1 MLPARSAGAGRAE
14 FELMRGDRDS
24 RIDAKSPII
33 SPRIAVSHVVTLC
46 VAIRKT
52 IRLIQ
57 VARFARLENPLVL
70 RLSSDDEGYYAV
82 LDPRRLLR
90 WIYLA
95 RVLVATGSFGAAL
108 LQLLF
113 VDPLSTFIAAALFVT
128 SMSLTALS
136 FVRTEVNRR
145 VPGEAFLYVQLVHDL
160 VLITSVVHL
169 TNGAESQFSALY
181 ILVMAAGALLL
192 PIGSSLL
199 LALLG
204 SVLYVG
210 DSFLVS
216 GGQLSPY
223 LVLQLVVFTLVAVG
237 TGYIAARLQEA
248 GEGRQ
253 QLQAELARMQLRA
266 ADILAN
272 IRSGIITVDD
282 AGRLLYANPAASS
295 LLGIALDEA
304 VGRPVLDD
312 LRAVAP
318 DVSDALAAHTAGG
331 LVSGRRDGVLLR
343 DGGPMPIGIT
353 TTAVSG
359 DLRPHGHATT
369 AIFQDISD
377 QKRLEAMHLRAQR
390 LEAVA
395 ELSASLAHEI
405 KNPLASIH
413 SAVEQM
419 SRRPAA
425 TPDERTLGALI
436 LRESERLS
444 RLLSEFLD
452 FARVQV
458 SVHEEMDL
466 RHVVQGAATLAGA
479 HPDRGAQARL
489 ALDLP
494 EGPLALHGDEDLLH
508 RALFN
513 LILNAFQASPTQGE
527 VKVRL
532 RTLAPGQQPT
542 GLPFRG
548 PVHSIEVRDQGPGIP
563 AEIADRLFEPFATT
577 KPGGSGLGLA
587 MVHRAIEAHRGLILV
602 DSAVAG
608 TCFTVLLPL
617 DSPPLGAAT

>member
-1 MLPARSAGAGRAE
+1 MAL
-14 FELMRGDRDS
+14 
-24 RIDAKSPII
+24 
-33 SPRIAVSHVVTLC
+33 RIAGN
-46 VAIRKT
+46 
-52 IRLIQ
+52 
-57 VARFARLENPLVL
+57 E
-70 RLSSDDEGYYAV
+70 EGYHVV

-90 WIYLA
+90 WIYLG
-95 RVLVATGSFGAAL
+95 RVLVATGSFAATL
-108 LQLLF
+108 LSALYT
-113 VDPLSTFIAAALFVT
+113 DPFATFIAAILFVT
-128 SMSLTALS
+128 SMALTAIS

-145 VPGEAFLYVQLVHDL
+145 SPGEAFLYGQLVHDL
-160 VLITSVVHL
+160 FLITSVVHL

-199 LALLG
+199 LAMLG

-223 LVLQLVVFTLVAVG
+223 LVLQLAVFTLVAVG

-253 QLQAELARMQLRA
+253 RLQEELERMQLRA

-272 IRSGIITVDD
+272 IRSGIITVDG
-282 AGRLLYANPAASS
+282 AGRLLYANPAAAS
-295 LLGIALDEA
+295 LLGLA
-304 VGRPVLDD
+304 VDQDVGTPVLARIA
-312 LRAVAP
+312 RAAPGVA
-318 DVSDALAAHTAGG
+318 DALALHAAGG
-331 LVSGRRDGVLLR
+331 LVTARREGVLLR
-343 DGGPMPIGIT
+343 DGGTVPVGIT
-353 TTAVSG
+353 TTSVSG
-359 DLRPHGHATT
+359 DLRQEGGATT

-377 QKRLEAMHLRAQR
+377 EKRLAAMHLRAQR

-419 SRRPAA
+419 SRRPTA
-425 TPDERTLGALI
+425 TPDERTLSALI
-436 LRESERLS
+436 VRESERLS

-458 SVHEEMDL
+458 TQRDTLDL
-466 RHVVQGAATLAGA
+466 CEIVRGAATLAGT
-479 HPDRGAQARL
+479 HPDRGDQAGL

-494 EGPLALHGDEDLLH
+494 DAPLLIEGDEDLLH
-508 RALFN
+508 RAVFN
-513 LILNAFQASPTQGE
+513 LILNAFQASPPQGE
-527 VKVRL
+527 VRVRL

-542 GLPFRG
+542 GLPLRG
-548 PVHSIEVRDQGPGIP
+548 PVYSIEIRDQGAGIP
-563 AEIADRLFEPFATT
+563 AEVSDRLFEPFATT

-587 MVHRAIEAHRGLILV
+587 MVHRAIEAHRGVILV
-602 DSAVAG
+602 DSAATG

-617 DSPPLGAAT
+617 EPPPLGAVT

>member
-1 MLPARSAGAGRAE
+1 MAL
-14 FELMRGDRDS
+14 
-24 RIDAKSPII
+24 
-33 SPRIAVSHVVTLC
+33 
-46 VAIRKT
+46 
-52 IRLIQ
+52 
-57 VARFARLENPLVL
+57 RFAGNE
-70 RLSSDDEGYYAV
+70 EGYHAV

-90 WIYLA
+90 WIYVG
-95 RVLVATGSFGAAL
+95 RVLVATGSFLAT
-108 LQLLF
+108 LF
-113 VDPLSTFIAAALFVT
+113 SVLFDDPLSTFVAAAFFVT
-128 SMSLTALS
+128 SMALTAVS

-145 VPGEAFLYVQLVHDL
+145 RPGEGFLYGQLVHDL
-160 VLITSVVHL
+160 LLITSVVHL
-169 TNGAESQFSALY
+169 TNGAESQFAALY

-199 LALLG
+199 LAMLG

-210 DSFLVS
+210 DSFLIS
-216 GGQLSPY
+216 DGQLSMY

-253 QLQAELARMQLRA
+253 RLQEELQRMQLRA

-282 AGRLLYANPAASS
+282 AGLLLYANPAAAAMLGLAVDQEVGTPVLARIARVAPGVADALS
-295 LLGIALDEA
+295 LHAAGGVVAARREGILYRGEEPVPVGIA
-304 VGRPVLDD
+304 
-312 LRAVAP
+312 
-318 DVSDALAAHTAGG
+318 
-331 LVSGRRDGVLLR
+331 
-343 DGGPMPIGIT
+343 T
-353 TTAVSG
+353 TSVSG
-359 DLRPHGHATT
+359 DLRQEGGATT

-377 QKRLEAMHLRAQR
+377 QKRLEAMNLRAQR

-425 TPDERTLGALI
+425 TPDERTLAALI
-436 LRESERLS
+436 VRESERLS

-458 SVHEEMDL
+458 AQRDVLDL
-466 RHVVQGAATLAGA
+466 RQVVQGAATLAGA

-489 ALDLP
+489 ALELP
-494 EGPLALHGDEDLLH
+494 DAPLSIEGDEDLLH

-513 LILNAFQASPTQGE
+513 LILNAFQASPPQGE
-527 VKVRL
+527 VRVRL
-532 RTLAPGQQPT
+532 RTLARDEQPM
-542 GLPFRG
+542 GLSFDG
-548 PVHSIEVRDQGPGIP
+548 PVHAIEIRDQGTGIP
-563 AEIADRLFEPFATT
+563 AEVADRLFEPFATT

-602 DSAVAG
+602 DSAATG

-617 DSPPLGAAT
+617 EPTPLGAAT